1 MSFDHWAAFTAA
13 TILVLIIPGPT
24 ILLVVSQA
32 LAHGRRT
39 ALAIVAGVALG
50 DLLAMTSSLLGL
62 GALILAS
69 STLFTALKWCGA
81 LYLCWL
87 GLRMILRASRAS
99 PMIAGTLTLS
109 ASQAFRD
116 AAIVTLFNPK
126 SIGFFIAFVPHFI
139 TPDRPL
145 LLQFSIMIP
154 TFVLLGAAN
163 ALAYALLASHLRARL
178 SEPRHLAMLH
188 RGSGVVLL
196 LLGVFVISLKSA

>member
-32 LAHGRRT
+32 LANGRRP
-39 ALAIVAGVALG
+39 APAIVAGVALG
-50 DLLAMTSSLLGL
+50 DLLAMTASLLGL
-62 GALILAS
+62 GALTLAS
-69 STLFTALKWCGA
+69 SALFTTLKWCGT
-81 LYLCWL
+81 LYLCSL
-87 GLRMILRASRAS
+87 GLQMILRASQAL

-116 AAIVTLFNPK
+116 AAIVAQFSPK

-145 LLQFSIMIP
+145 LLRFSIMLP
-154 TFVLLGAAN
+154 TFVLLGAVN
-163 ALAYALLASHLRARL
+163 ALAYALPASHLRARL
-178 SEPRHLAMLH
+178 HEQRHLAMLQ

-196 LLGVFVISLKSA
+196 GVVTAGLQAT